1 MASREMKGSDLSD
14 SDNDH
19 YVNLTWTISF
29 CIIFHVVM
37 ICWSIRTVTSHR
49 SIMPGLLILL
59 IQCLMKSHE
68 IAKTLPTLPSYV
80 NIYVFNAIQFISHAF
95 CVLFFLKYFEK

>member
-1 MASREMKGSDLSD
+1 MASREIKGSDLSD

-19 YVNLTWTISF
+19 YVCLTWTISF

-37 ICWSIRTVTSHR
+37 RCWLIRIVASHC
-49 SIMPGLLILL
+49 SIMPGSLTLL

-68 IAKTLPTLPSYV
+68 VAKTLPTLPSYV
-80 NIYVFNAIQFISHAF
+80 NIYVFNAIQFILHAF
-95 CVLFFLKYFEK
+95 CMLCVL

>member
-19 YVNLTWTISF
+19 YVSLTWTISF

-37 ICWSIRTVTSHR
+37 RCWLIRIVTSHC
-49 SIMPGLLILL
+49 SIMQGSLILL

-68 IAKTLPTLPSYV
+68 VAKTLPTLPSYV
-80 NIYVFNAIQFISHAF
+80 NIYVFNAIQFIPHAF
-95 CVLFFLKYFEK
+95 CTLCVL